1 MSAMSDLSDV
11 SDATGPVSQAESPEP
26 ATRAR
31 DREAVELELMDLLAY
46 IYLQNGLPDK
56 AAVLAAARDVLQPE
70 QPRVL
75 MTLAVAQLRAAK
87 PQRTL
92 DTLDRLAILGAMD
105 ATFHLVRGQALQAL
119 GRHEEAASAMR
130 AFVAMRPADSADTTQ
145 DSEPQAATR

>member
-1 MSAMSDLSDV
+1 MSAINGVVDP
-11 SDATGPVSQAESPEP
+11 AGQAIVLER
-26 ATRAR
+26 TTNGR

-119 GRHEEAASAMR
+119 GRHDEAASAMR